1 MPTPPLDAIKS
12 PFVQAVVEADRMG
25 RDGTP
30 ERVEFENSLTIEAT
44 EDDQLSEID
53 EDEWTD
59 HNFGNSIH
67 SGLSS
72 EDEASSLDSSS
83 DDVEGDEEEDA
94 PGEDIMMELDRPL
107 TADETRR
114 LAESWKKRYST
125 DIVKTSQSE
134 DELKEEEP
142 EVNGVSIDVP
152 AFPMPPKVERT
163 KEGDGTE
170 SSEGTEVSHF
180 PRRR

>member
-1 MPTPPLDAIKS
+1 
-12 PFVQAVVEADRMG
+12 
-25 RDGTP
+25 
-30 ERVEFENSLTIEAT
+30 
-44 EDDQLSEID
+44 
-53 EDEWTD
+53 
-59 HNFGNSIH
+59 
-67 SGLSS
+67 
-72 EDEASSLDSSS
+72 
-83 DDVEGDEEEDA
+83 
-94 PGEDIMMELDRPL
+94 MMELDRPL